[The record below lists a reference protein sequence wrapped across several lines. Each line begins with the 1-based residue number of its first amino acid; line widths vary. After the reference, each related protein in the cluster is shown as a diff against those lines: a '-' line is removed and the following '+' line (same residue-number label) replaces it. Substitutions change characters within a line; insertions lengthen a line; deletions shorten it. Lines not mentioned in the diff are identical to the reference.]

1 MSDDRDGKKE
11 IVGSQQSE
19 GEPVNT
25 APFVPSS
32 GDTANMIAIQVAQRH
47 QASAAAIVAPQEL
60 PPQPLPV
67 LSAGIQG
74 AVGARKKRV
83 QYVDFGF
90 TSAQEFWDEVV
101 LPAYEC
107 FKAEPSRGKAIM
119 ACFPAWHI
127 QDWIWHDQHP
137 GEDTR
142 NSKDYQPFQEK
153 LFLDCPELQ
162 WIRDVADAGKHRGL
176 GRQKPKVEVRGVKG
190 TWPRNATP
198 LTMTLDDGTQHD
210 FADVFERVIEF
221 WRAKYFP

>member
-1 MSDDRDGKKE
+1 MS
-11 IVGSQQSE
+11 
-19 GEPVNT
+19 
-25 APFVPSS
+25 AFVLLMKP
-32 GDTANMIAIQVAQRH
+32 N
-47 QASAAAIVAPQEL
+47 
-60 PPQPLPV
+60 
-67 LSAGIQG
+67 
-74 AVGARKKRV
+74 
-83 QYVDFGF
+83 
-90 TSAQEFWDEVV
+90 TSARSTLESGCGRETDCPLEGGGFELWV

-119 ACFPAWHI
+119 ASFPAWHI

-153 LFLDCPELQ
+153 LLLDCPELQ

-176 GRQKPKVEVRGVKG
+176 GRKKPKVEVREVKG

-210 FADVFERVIEF
+210 FADVLERVIEF

>member
-47 QASAAAIVAPQEL
+47 PASAAAIVAPQEL

-162 WIRDVADAGKHRGL
+162 WIR
-176 GRQKPKVEVRGVKG
+176 
-190 TWPRNATP
+190 
-198 LTMTLDDGTQHD
+198 
-210 FADVFERVIEF
+210 
-221 WRAKYFP
+221 